1 MAKQIIHLLLFIA
14 LVGQNLLSPAMAMPD
29 FLHSMSHKS
38 VLLQEANSQ
47 QRDESRQTV
56 STSIPDTKTSASPDH
71 LQGLVQC
78 DLACI
83 ILASGHCVTHC
94 ASMTGIFSQSCFDL
108 IPTTSSERVPNRLW
122 SIQTA
127 DAAQVYRPPIS

>member
-38 VLLQEANSQ
+38 ALLQEAGSQ
-47 QRDESRQTV
+47 QKDEVRQTV
-56 STSIPDTKTSASPDH
+56 ATSTLEAKTSTSPDLPQSV
-71 LQGLVQC
+71 VQC

-94 ASMTGIFSQSCFDL
+94 ASMTGIFIQSSLDL
-108 IPTTSSERVPNRLW
+108 IASTSSERIPNRLW